1 MLKFLKIKFMNKLIK
16 KHLALII
23 AGIFLLT
30 GLFFIDIG
38 INSKFF
44 IKKHF
49 NQALKY
55 RVTGN
60 CTSFGKY
67 IYQPK
72 NTWTINKSK
81 WVEKCNDEKS
91 GKEQAINKFQILAIT
106 HKFGSN
112 EAFLQVELA
121 RNYVNNSY
129 AVVYE
134 MKKSGLTWKITNEIK

>member
-1 MLKFLKIKFMNKLIK
+1 MNKLIK
-16 KHLALII
+16 KHLTLII
-23 AGIFLLT
+23 AGIFILT

-49 NQALKY
+49 NQAFQY
-55 RVTGN
+55 RVTGD
-60 CTSFGKY
+60 CSSFGKY

-72 NTWTINKSK
+72 RTWTINKRK
-81 WVEKCNDEKS
+81 WIERCDDEKS
-91 GKEQAINKFQILAIT
+91 GKKEAINKFQILAIT
-106 HKFGSN
+106 HKFGGN

-121 RNYVNNSY
+121 RNYESNSY

-134 MKKSGLTWKITNEIK
+134 MKKSGFIWKITNEIK